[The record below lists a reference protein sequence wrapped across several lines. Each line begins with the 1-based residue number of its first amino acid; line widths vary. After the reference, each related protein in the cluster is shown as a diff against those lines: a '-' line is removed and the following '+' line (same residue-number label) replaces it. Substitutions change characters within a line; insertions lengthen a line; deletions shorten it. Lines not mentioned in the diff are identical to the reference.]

1 MHFVKDKPIVTI
13 HRSSGS
19 HWEIIDRE
27 IAAITD
33 TRPISQIPITEFVK
47 PQQHFWKPDNGNL
60 ADDQIAEFARQHKEF
75 IDRQLQL
82 AESFMESQSVDRAA
96 RAEEFKKMVMG
107 HWHTENA
114 PVYYINTKG
123 KKVGE
128 MSEVMIGPSRSGKSM
143 INMHIAKHRH
153 NN

>member
-19 HWEIIDRE
+19 HWEIVDRE
-27 IAAITD
+27 ISAVTN

-47 PQQHFWKPDNGNL
+47 PKAFSWLDHEINL
-60 ADDQIAEFARQHKEF
+60 ADDELAKAA
-75 IDRQLQL
+75 IDNKKWI
-82 AESFMESQSVDRAA
+82 ESLMESQSVDRAE

-107 HWHTENA
+107 HWHSENA

-123 KKVGE
+123 KEVGE
-128 MSEVMIGPSRSGKSM
+128 MSNVMIGPSRSGKSM
-143 INMHIAKHRH
+143 INMHVAKHRKAQQSD
-153 NN
+153 

>member
-13 HRSSGS
+13 HRTSGS
-19 HWEIIDRE
+19 HWEITDRE
-27 IAAITD
+27 MSAVTD
-33 TRPISQIPITEFVK
+33 TRPISQIPI
-47 PQQHFWKPDNGNL
+47 
-60 ADDQIAEFARQHKEF
+60 AEFIKPKAFSWLDHE
-75 IDRQLQL
+75 IDLIDDEL
-82 AESFMESQSVDRAA
+82 AKATIDNMKWIERLMESQSGD

-114 PVYYINTKG
+114 PTYYINTRG

-128 MSEVMIGPSRSGKSM
+128 MTDVMIGPSRSGKSA

-153 NN
+153 SSN